1 MYNLDQLLRDT
12 GTVQLLRRQID
23 GQASATLLR
32 SLKVKIISNCNL
44 RCQMCRYWQI
54 PKDRLPDEVVKHLL
68 DDAAS
73 LGCEKVHFS
82 GGEVTL
88 HPGLHDFIAHAA
100 GLGIRVNLTSNGMLM
115 DKDRA
120 RAWIDA
126 GLRSASFSLDG
137 TNART
142 HDAIR
147 GVEGAFRRTCR
158 SIRCLRREIDRR
170 NARLRIRVNM
180 VISQLN
186 MRQLP
191 GLIELAGRLGAVD
204 AIPMPI
210 DGKRAPRP
218 TAAEIERFNRDIVPQ
233 VAELR
238 KQFGMPIDAGRLYPF
253 GRSESEIAAASR
265 GEYGFGYY
273 HSHPCYAP
281 WLHAFISH
289 DGDVYACCMTRER
302 MPSLGNVRQQRL
314 LDIFQ
319 GSAYEQFRQ
328 QMLQQRLKVCANCD
342 QYLSENRLVHN
353 RLERASV
360 LTGQPA
366 LLPQLDAFAWQP
378 VPVSPTEG
386 TRS

>member
-1 MYNLDQLLRDT
+1 MYNLDQLLREP
-12 GTVQLLRRQID
+12 GTVQLLRQQID
-23 GQASATLLR
+23 GQATATLLR

-54 PKDRLPDEVVKHLL
+54 AKDRLTDDVVKHLL

-137 TNART
+137 INART

-147 GVEGAFRRTCR
+147 GVDGAFRRTCR

-170 NARLRIRVNM
+170 AAKLRIRVNM

-186 MRQLP
+186 LRQLP
-191 GLIELAGRLGAVD
+191 GLIELAGRLGAIDV
-204 AIPMPI
+204 IPMPI

-218 TAAEIERFNRDIVPQ
+218 DAEEIERFNRDIVPQ
-233 VAELR
+233 AAELR
-238 KQFGMPIDAGRLYPF
+238 KKYGMPLDAGRLYPF
-253 GRSESEIAAASR
+253 GRTAAEIEASSR

-273 HSHPCYAP
+273 QHHPCYAP

-289 DGDVYACCMTRER
+289 DGDVYACCMTRQR

-314 LDIFQ
+314 RDIFQ
-319 GSAYEQFRQ
+319 GPAYEQFRQ
-328 QMLQQRLKVCANCD
+328 QMLSQRLKVCANCD

-360 LTGQPA
+360 VTSRPGQ
-366 LLPQLDAFAWQP
+366 LPQLDTKAWQP
-378 VPVSPTEG
+378 LPVISTGG